1 MGLDKTVMKRVAR
14 LTVIAAALTLLFFWV
29 VRENWEYS
37 EVQTDPLTSSGLIPL
52 AEQDSAVILQEITG
66 EADELEQ
73 IALVP
78 GRMRPDASGTVAVEL
93 LDGEGQVLRRME
105 LEAGQL
111 KYDEQNILKLEPA
124 VEGCKGKPLTIRIDS
139 GKTGVSFQYGKTV
152 TAGKI
157 EIQAKDTTGLT
168 VQGEPLEGKM
178 LVATRGRIRLG
189 LSWLVWPLAA
199 LCYAGCLFLLL
210 KTEHSVRTGR
220 NDFFFLL
227 AEVRKRYG
235 FLLKKLVDRDFR
247 TKYQASVLGMLWSFL
262 NPLLTMTVY
271 LIVFSLIF
279 RSNIEYFPA
288 YLLTGIVLFNYFSE
302 STTQGLN
309 SIVVNR
315 ALITKVYMPK
325 MIYPL
330 AKVLSSAVN
339 LLISFIP
346 MFIVMLVTGVPFHK
360 SLLLLPLVVLFLVGF
375 CLGMTLILST
385 LNVFFRDTQFL
396 WGILVTVWNFLTPIF
411 YPESIIPAAFRT
423 VYHMNPL
430 YQIVYFMR
438 CITVGG
444 ISPTPVTYLYCCL
457 AALIPLALGLYI
469 FRKQQD
475 RFVIYL

>member
-262 NPLLTMTVY
+262 NPLLTMLVY
-271 LIVFSLIF
+271 LFVFSTLF
-279 RSNIEYFPA
+279 RSNIEHFPV
-288 YLLTGIVLFNYFSE
+288 YLMTGIILFNYFSD
-302 STTQGLN
+302 STTLGLA

-315 ALITKVYMPK
+315 TLITKEYMPK
-325 MIYPL
+325 MLYPL
-330 AKVLSSAVN
+330 AKVLSSAIN
-339 LLISFIP
+339 LMISFIP
-346 MFIVMLVTGVPFHK
+346 LAIVMLLSGVAFHK
-360 SLLLLPLVVLFLVGF
+360 SLLLLPFVVIFIVLF
-375 CLGMTLILST
+375 CLGMSLILST
-385 LNVFFRDTQFL
+385 LDVFFRDIQFL
-396 WGILVTVWNFLTPIF
+396 WGVLITILNFLTPIF
-411 YPESIIPAAFRT
+411 YPETIIPEAFRT
-423 VYHMNPL
+423 IYHMNPL
-430 YQIVYFMR
+430 YQVMHFMR
-438 CITVGG
+438 CITLDGVAP
-444 ISPTPVTYLYCCL
+444 SPLSFLYCFL
-457 AALIPLALGLYI
+457 AGMIPLAIGVLV
-469 FRKQQD
+469 FRKNQD
-475 RFVIYL
+475 RFVLYL